1 VHFTKY
7 EVNKV
12 MQQLIQRMNN
22 ELLIEQAAIQSWIS
36 VITENC
42 NQLQILG
49 TNIDTLVESAEE
61 FLGQLSVNL
70 SNGKLPKEQNDIKLR
85 DSMTMLTVLDLL
97 RNPQSRKELNVNTIK
112 GYLSIVDGVSR
123 NLDKNGIEIQVMK
136 ELDRMT
142 SVDGKNGMDVRDEYI
157 KQAVADDLTPLI
169 QQVKKLGS
177 QYQQIQAKL
186 KTATTAT
193 QPAPQAAVGQ
203 NVRPATA

>member
-7 EVNKV
+7 EVKKV

-49 TNIDTLVESAEE
+49 TNINTLVESAEE

-193 QPAPQAAVGQ
+193 QPAPQATVGQ